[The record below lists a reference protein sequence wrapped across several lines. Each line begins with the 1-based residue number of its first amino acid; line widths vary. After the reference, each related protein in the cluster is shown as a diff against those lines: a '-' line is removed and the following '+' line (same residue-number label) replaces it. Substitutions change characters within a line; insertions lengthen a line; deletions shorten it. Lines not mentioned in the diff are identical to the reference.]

1 MKTYQKVLASFVI
14 LFLFSLLITDRY
26 ISISLSNMAYDG
38 LHDVTIVV
46 DDNEPIHTKIG
57 KSMLPWA
64 FYDFKTPIG
73 FRKIIIE
80 SDDFDISKEIKI
92 FSLYRNYIDVEF
104 SRGFDGDTT
113 LIVRKSWSRLAYE

>member
-1 MKTYQKVLASFVI
+1 MT
-14 LFLFSLLITDRY
+14 
-26 ISISLSNMAYDG
+26 YDG
-38 LHDVTIVV
+38 LHDVKIVV
-46 DDNEPIHTKIG
+46 NGNDPVHTKIG

-80 SDDFDISKEIKI
+80 SEDLNISKEIEV

-104 SRGFDGDTT
+104 SKGFNGDTT

>member
-1 MKTYQKVLASFVI
+1 
-14 LFLFSLLITDRY
+14 
-26 ISISLSNMAYDG
+26 
-38 LHDVTIVV
+38 
-46 DDNEPIHTKIG
+46 
-57 KSMLPWA
+57 MLPWA

-80 SDDFDISKEIKI
+80 SEDLNISKEIEV

-104 SRGFDGDTT
+104 SKGFNGDTT